1 MIINENTRSELLFIG
16 IILLEFILIHRLIFH
31 QMYIGQLFV
40 LFLLLVVISNYNKR
54 FIFINCLFIFTLV
67 IVFSYMKENN
77 KLKNIESFESKN
89 SKLRTL
95 INNKKIKNNESDL
108 NSIRGKSSKKEVF
121 ANTKQMKQK
130 RENMENILLD
140 KKYNSSVKSVSKKLP
155 IFIEKF
161 KNIFK

>member
-16 IILLEFILIHRLIFH
+16 IILLEFILIHRFILH

-54 FIFINCLFIFTLV
+54 FIFINCLFIFTLI

-108 NSIRGKSSKKEVF
+108 NSIRGKSSKREVF
-121 ANTKQMKQK
+121 ANTKKMKQK

>member
-1 MIINENTRSELLFIG
+1 
-16 IILLEFILIHRLIFH
+16 
-31 QMYIGQLFV
+31 
-40 LFLLLVVISNYNKR
+40 
-54 FIFINCLFIFTLV
+54 
-67 IVFSYMKENN
+67 MKENN

-121 ANTKQMKQK
+121 ANTKKMKQK

-140 KKYNSSVKSVSKKLP
+140 KKYNSSVK
-155 IFIEKF
+155 
-161 KNIFK
+161 

>member
-16 IILLEFILIHRLIFH
+16 IILLEFILIHRFILH